1 MKIRRKHAIGI
12 HAYFVF
18 LILEAGLN
26 RQASMFFFTFF
37 LFTFSIKAAAILNI
51 DKQAYLIVHCKSAM
65 LTQNKEN
72 KSLYFLKCTHPHIFY
87 FYDRP
92 WKEEGTVSSKE
103 LLLAWKGNFK
113 KYGKL
118 TYPNGV
124 WIIEPKGEEKLNLI
138 KIIIHDLKVQSQELY
153 LEISKQDKRLRTII
167 TNNFFVKDYLDN
179 PVRETILMFSLP

>member
-1 MKIRRKHAIGI
+1 LKTRGKHAIGI
-12 HAYFVF
+12 YVYSVF

-26 RQASMFFFTFF
+26 RQASMFFLTLF
-37 LFTFSIKAAAILNI
+37 LLTFSIKTPAILDI
-51 DKQAYLIVHCKSAM
+51 EKQAYLIVHCKSAM

-72 KSLYFLKCTHPHIFY
+72 KSLYFLKCTHPHVFY

-103 LLLAWKGNFK
+103 LLLAWKDNFK

-124 WIIEPKGEEKLNLI
+124 WVIESQRQEKLNLI
-138 KIIIHDLKVQSQELY
+138 KIIIHDLKVQPQALY
-153 LEISKQDKRLRTII
+153 FEISKQDQKLRNII
-167 TNNFFVKDYLDN
+167 TSDFFIRNYIEN
-179 PVRETILMFSLP
+179 PVHETILMFSLP